1 MFSVRKRKKL
11 EEHART
17 FCSTTCLQD
26 SISSQ
31 LTVIGAKHMRIIA
44 NTVIR
49 ISMVSDLLSHKV
61 IMQYSEHNI
70 QYRSN
75 QMKPVYKATKHR
87 YQ

>member
-1 MFSVRKRKKL
+1 MFSVRKKH

-31 LTVIGAKHMRIIA
+31 LTVNGAKHRSIIA
-44 NTVIR
+44 STVIR

-61 IMQYSEHNI
+61 IMQYSNTI
-70 QYRSN
+70 YSISSI
-75 QMKPVYKATKHR
+75 K
-87 YQ
+87 